1 VSVIADS
8 GTRLGGRDG
17 TAPVILVSW
26 ALQLCMI
33 TFSLCLLRTASSRES
48 LLCLFFLVPRRS
60 ECPESSGTIQ
70 MSSAWSVNLR
80 NRLLLHIVSNAFP

>member
-48 LLCLFFLVPRRS
+48 LLCLFSLFHVAPNVPKVPVQSKCLQPGLRI
-60 ECPESSGTIQ
+60 SGIGFCC
-70 MSSAWSVNLR
+70 
-80 NRLLLHIVSNAFP
+80 I